1 MGILGQQGQDGRT
14 AAPKP
19 KPESSGGTAPPPL
32 PSAWKPE
39 GKGRALRKAG
49 APDSVLAPGLTIE
62 GNIEGDGNVRIAGR
76 FKGQV
81 NAKGEIAIM
90 PGAAVEGELRAEIM
104 LVAGD
109 VRGQIQAASR
119 VELKASSSLI
129 GDLQAGSLTVAAGSK
144 MRGKVEVGWKE
155 GESETVKQAEL
166 GLGA

>member
-19 KPESSGGTAPPPL
+19 MPEPIRATAPPP
-32 PSAWKPE
+32 PPPVRKAE
-39 GKGRALRKAG
+39 DKGIALRKAG
-49 APDSVLAPGLTIE
+49 VPDSVLASGLAIE

-144 MRGKVEVGWKE
+144 MRGKVEFGWKA
-155 GESETVKQAEL
+155 GESETVEQAEI
-166 GLGA
+166 GLGD